1 MSVRLD
7 LLLVNRQLAPSR
19 QRAKGL
25 IEGGYVTVDGR
36 VITKASQAFDEDCE
50 IDVTGSDIPFVSR
63 GGLKLQKAFDVFS
76 PDVNGLVCADL
87 GASSGGFTD
96 CLLSYGA
103 AYVYAVDAG
112 HDQLVPSLK
121 NDPRVCCMEGVNAR
135 YLKADDFDKEIDF
148 VCADLSF
155 ISLSMIF
162 PAIACIST
170 QLMRAVCLV
179 KPQFEAGRENV
190 GKKGVVKDRRVHLH
204 VLKNTLM
211 SACAAG
217 FGVRGITYSPVRG
230 PEGNIEYLLYLD
242 KSVVN
247 TVTDTTVKKTVD
259 EAFERL

>member
-36 VITKASQAFDEDCE
+36 VITKASQVFDEDCE
-50 IDVTGSDIPFVSR
+50 IDLTGSDIPFVSR

-96 CLLSYGA
+96 CLLSHGA

-121 NDPRVCCMEGVNAR
+121 IDPRVCCMEGVNAR

-190 GKKGVVKDRRVHLH
+190 GKKGVVKDRKVHLH